1 MCNMKKKLINF
12 TKAFAFLFV
21 CVFGMSSCYDDD
33 DLKGDIADL
42 QTRVAS
48 LEDWQKSVNSD
59 IVSLKTIVEALQS
72 KNFIT
77 SVTPLTAATGDSG
90 YTITFQTGQSITIM
104 NGKDGLNGK
113 DGVNGKD
120 GINGKTP
127 AIAVKQDADGVYYW
141 TIDGEYL
148 TDGNGNKM
156 RVTGEK
162 GDTGA
167 QGDKGDKGD
176 KGDTGDKGDKGD
188 TGDKGDKGDKGD
200 DGAQGEKGDKG
211 DDGITPQL
219 RISDDNY
226 WQISTD
232 DGSTWTYLLSN
243 GYKVKATGDTGAK
256 GDKGDTGA
264 KGDKGDTGAKGDKG
278 DSFFKSVDTTNPAF
292 VAFTFAD
299 GTTINVPRS
308 NGITV
313 SFVGDKI
320 EINHVD
326 GKGTATVNFT
336 GLTQDNYKAVY
347 AELKTNSGYAF
358 GIATRANSPVVT
370 ISAPDFTDDE
380 CTSTV
385 NISNCNI
392 SDNAI
397 LVVTVVDNNGKETS
411 TSVVVETPRSWTD
424 NKFEVYGVGDWNWAA
439 RNIGNGDKTISLQA
453 DLDFEG
459 KEFCQISK
467 LRGGTVDGNN
477 HTISNFEFDGTFGG
491 IVGDA
496 SGSSIRNLNINNA
509 TITSSSQ
516 SAAVL
521 SYGSDCTIENVKVKD
536 SEITSRFECGGFV
549 GYVSYSN
556 MNFTIKNCSIENTTL
571 KSTDGSKKVDPI
583 YGYIHPNPATCHSNG
598 NKWTNVTIVKGSAS
612 STVDGSD

>member
-1 MCNMKKKLINF
+1 M
-12 TKAFAFLFV
+12 

-59 IVSLKTIVEALQS
+59 IASLKTIVEALQS

-77 SVTPLTAATGDSG
+77 SVTPLTAATGDAG
-90 YTITFQTGQSITIM
+90 YTISFQTGQSITIM

-176 KGDTGDKGDKGD
+176 TGDKGDKGD

-232 DGSTWTYLLSN
+232 DGNTWTYLLSN

-256 GDKGDTGA
+256 GDKGDTGE
-264 KGDKGDTGAKGDKG
+264 KGDKGDTGEKGDKGDTG
-278 DSFFKSVDTTNPAF
+278 DSFFKSVDASNSGY
-292 VAFTFAD
+292 VAFTLVD
-299 GTTINVPRS
+299 GTTIKVPRYS
-308 NGITV
+308 EIVLSFDYENIQTIRSTDTITV
-313 SFVGDKI
+313 KVKI
-320 EINHVD
+320 E
-326 GKGTATVNFT
+326 
-336 GLTQDNYKAVY
+336 GLSAANYHGMY
-347 AELKTNSGYAF
+347 AELKTADGSAM
-358 GIATRANSPVVT
+358 ALTRASRSIDVKLSDNYKKATIKFTNSSVGKAVLRVTVITNDYKEVSASIMLNPVVKISSASDFLSLIEDGDNFKNKIIFLMSDIDLGGVT
-370 ISAPDFTDDE
+370 IQPISALVGSIFNGGE
-380 CTSTV
+380 HK
-385 NISNCNI
+385 ISNLN
-392 SDNAI
+392 
-397 LVVTVVDNNGKETS
+397 VD
-411 TSVVVETPRSWTD
+411 
-424 NKFEVYGVGDWNWAA
+424 YGS
-439 RNIGNGDKTISLQA
+439 RDKAGL
-453 DLDFEG
+453 F
-459 KEFCQISK
+459 
-467 LRGGTVDGNN
+467 
-477 HTISNFEFDGTFGG
+477 
-491 IVGDA
+491 
-496 SGSSIRNLNINNA
+496 SSIEDAVVKNL
-509 TITSSSQ
+509 
-516 SAAVL
+516 
-521 SYGSDCTIENVKVKD
+521 TIENVHVS
-536 SEITSRFECGGFV
+536 SEGITDNGISIGLLAGEISSSTIDV
-549 GYVSYSN
+549 VSLINS
-556 MNFTIKNCSIENTTL
+556 
-571 KSTDGSKKVDPI
+571 
-583 YGYIHPNPATCHSNG
+583 TCHIPKKSDKNNCG
-598 NKWTNVTIVKGSAS
+598 AVCGFAKTMPGKGKSMFNYSVKS
-612 STVDGSD
+612 SKYTGMGGMPRAVENESEVEIINSHYNIYWD